1 MGALYHPPGAGG
13 ANCLIK
19 KERNMDKPKMILLG
33 SAIIME
39 IAAVILIAKTLST
52 DSSPTVGLMFL
63 IIGLVFLVIGVT
75 RKQKDVKPENSPKN

>member
-1 MGALYHPPGAGG
+1 
-13 ANCLIK
+13 
-19 KERNMDKPKMILLG
+19 MDKPKMILLG

-39 IAAVILIAKTLST
+39 IAAVILIAKALST

-75 RKQKDVKPENSPKN
+75 RKQRDVKPENGPKN